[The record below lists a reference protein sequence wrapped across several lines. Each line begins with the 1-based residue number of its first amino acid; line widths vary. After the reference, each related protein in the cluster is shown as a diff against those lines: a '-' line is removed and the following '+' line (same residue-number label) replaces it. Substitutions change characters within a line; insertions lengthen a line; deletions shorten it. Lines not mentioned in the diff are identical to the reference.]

1 MTNLRAILNDYQ
13 NGERG
18 LPDFR
23 ECCEIVSYINNLE
36 IAVKESMNVIGAI
49 RATFESDCI

>member
-1 MTNLRAILNDYQ
+1 MTNLRAILNAYQ

-23 ECCEIVSYINNLE
+23 ECCEIASYINDLE
-36 IAVKESMNVIGAI
+36 LAVKETTRVIGAI
-49 RATFESDCI
+49 RDTFERNCT